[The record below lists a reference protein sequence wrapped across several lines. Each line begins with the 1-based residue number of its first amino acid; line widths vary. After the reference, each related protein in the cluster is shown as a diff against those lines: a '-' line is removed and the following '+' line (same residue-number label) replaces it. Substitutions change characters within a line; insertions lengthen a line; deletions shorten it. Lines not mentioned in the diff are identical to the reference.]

1 MKYFLSSVLLI
12 GFFFDHIHAQFTRY
26 IIQLKDKN
34 GSPYSLSDPT
44 VYLSQRAVD
53 RRTRFNIAIDST
65 DLPVNPSYVTQIK
78 NVPNVTVLNISKW
91 LNAVTIQTSDANALN
106 TINGF
111 SFVHSASGIAAR
123 KGRSNPVNWEDP
135 KFNDDLFVLD
145 NSNHRTSRTAANYYD
160 YGNSF
165 EEIHLHNGE
174 FLHNIGLRGQG
185 MQIAMLDNGFNN
197 YTSSSF
203 DAFDSVNA
211 NHQVLGT
218 WDFVAHEQNVSD
230 DGSHGMSCFS
240 TIAANIPG
248 QFIGKAP
255 EANFWLY
262 QTEDNTSEYPIEEFN
277 WACGAEKADSSG
289 ADVISSS
296 LGYATFDD
304 ANLNHTYANMNGNTT
319 MVAIA
324 ADLAAKKGMIV
335 LVANGN
341 FGATAWHFLDTP
353 ADGDSVIAVG
363 AVDANGMVG
372 GFSSYG
378 PSSDGQIK
386 PDVASVGVSAILETA
401 GGSIGSGNGTSFA
414 CPNMAGLAT
423 CLWQAFPEFSNMKI
437 RSALWQSASKAN
449 IPDDRIG
456 YGIPDMKKA
465 FATLLQQFASAN
477 GTISNCKATLN
488 WTSKDVSAMRYEIE
502 RKISGENSYSKIA
515 VVAAQSNVTMLA
527 SHSYLLEDS
536 LANVQAGEISYR
548 IRQVIDTTVSTLAA
562 AYIDTVN
569 VTLNESCGDGSGTG
583 VERVS
588 IIPNPAPGD
597 FILRIETNYS
607 INNLVIQILDL
618 KGALVAE
625 FFESKTIGRADFPLT
640 VHKLPKGKYIVVVY
654 SENRQIASKKL
665 IRL

>member
-1 MKYFLSSVLLI
+1 MKYFLLSVLLV
-12 GFFFDHIHAQFTRY
+12 GFFFDHTHAQFTRY
-26 IIQLKDKN
+26 IIQLTDKSN
-34 GSPYSLSDPT
+34 SPYSFSDPT

-53 RRTRFNIAIDST
+53 RRARYGIAIDST

-91 LNAVTIQTSDANALN
+91 LNAVTIQTSDANAIN
-106 TINGF
+106 MINGF
-111 SFVHSASGIAAR
+111 SFVRSASGIAAR

-135 KFNDDLFVLD
+135 KFNDDLFALD
-145 NSNHRTSRTAANYYD
+145 NSNHRISGTAANYYD

-185 MQIAMLDNGFNN
+185 MQIALLDNGFNN
-197 YTSSSF
+197 YTSPSF

-218 WDFVAHEQNVSD
+218 WDFVAHEQNVSN

-255 EANFWLY
+255 QANFWLY
-262 QTEDNTSEYPIEEFN
+262 QTEDNTSEFPIEEFN

-296 LGYATFDD
+296 LGYATFDN
-304 ANLNHTYANMNGNTT
+304 ASLNHAYADMNGNTT
-319 MVAIA
+319 VVAIA

-341 FGATAWHFLDTP
+341 FGASAWHFLDTP

-363 AVDANGMVG
+363 AVDASGTVG

-401 GGSIGSGNGTSFA
+401 GGTIGSGNGTSFA

-423 CLWQAFPEFSNMKI
+423 CLWQAFPELNNMKI
-437 RSALWQSASKAN
+437 RSALWKSGSRAST
-449 IPDDRIG
+449 PDDRIG
-456 YGIPDMKKA
+456 YGIPDMKQA
-465 FATLLQQFASAN
+465 FATLLQQFSSAN

-515 VVAAQSNVTMLA
+515 VVAAPLNVRTLTN
-527 SHSYLLEDS
+527 HSYTMEDS
-536 LANVQAGEISYR
+536 LANVQAGAISYR
-548 IRQVIDTTVSTLAA
+548 IRQVIDTSAASLAA
-562 AYIDTVN
+562 TYIDTVD
-569 VTLNESCGDGSGTG
+569 VTLNEACGDGSATG
-583 VERVS
+583 MERVS
-588 IIPNPAPGD
+588 IIPNPAPND
-597 FILRIETNYS
+597 FILRIETDYS
-607 INNLVIQILDL
+607 INNLVIHILDL

-625 FFESKTIGRADFPLT
+625 FFESKTIGKADFPLAT
-640 VHKLPKGKYIVVVY
+640 HKLPKGKYIVVVY
-654 SENRQIASKKL
+654 SNTRQIASKKL